1 MDYRLVLGLVLFV
14 DAIFTGVEDFHRH
27 AADAV
32 MNARETRVFDPTLP
46 TSFRQTTW
54 KDIVVGDVLQIKK
67 YEAVPADMLLL
78 AVHETDPSAP
88 VGMCFIETKSLDG
101 ETNLKIRQALP
112 CTFAQLHDPASI
124 GHLPGRVACEHP
136 NHDVNNF
143 MGRFEPGD
151 DASVIPLDLKNVV
164 LRGCVIRNT
173 PFVYG
178 LVLNTGSDTKIMQAS
193 HKTPTKL
200 SKAIEIINRGNA
212 LLMMIMLLLCVLGA
226 VWDQAWVTSSSPSY
240 LLLDEPSVRLG
251 LNAFRGDVMGICI
264 AFGYYWV
271 LISSFVPITLYVS
284 IAIVKSYQS
293 YFMNRDLGMYYAPS
307 DTPAAVRNAD
317 LNDELG
323 QITHIFSDKTGTLT
337 ANEMNFRKMSI
348 NGRSYGR
355 GSTDIG
361 RATAMRTGRME
372 SVTDCQAST
381 GDAAHPPH
389 VEFLDPH
396 GLFARDRATRDGHA
410 DAIEAFLT
418 HLSVCHS
425 VVLERD
431 DVTNTTN
438 FSASSP
444 DELALVAGAAY
455 FGHQFTERSNGRAV
469 VHVLGKGDVEF
480 QMLELIEFTSTRK
493 RMSVVVRAL
502 DNRIL
507 LLTKGADSFIL
518 LKEDCNAYLKE
529 KTVEH
534 MEMYAEEGLRTL
546 VLAQRELD
554 QDWYHTWS
562 TQYKQA
568 LSNLDETSPSYKL
581 DLLVVERL
589 EDEME
594 CDLEL
599 LGATAV
605 EDRLQTGV
613 PVAISSLMRAGIKEE
628 TAINI
633 AFACQL
639 ITNDMDRLVLNMEF
653 CQSNPEVLKKLM
665 LDKAH
670 RTRTSTIKQR
680 SSKSLELTKQAL
692 VIDGPVLTM
701 VYHYPLLKFLF
712 LELAQQCAAVICCRV
727 SPKQKAEVVA
737 LVKNNVKNCRTLSIG
752 DGANDVSMIQEAHV
766 GVGISGHEGMQAV
779 NASDFA
785 IAQFAFLQRLLLV
798 HGHWNYR
805 RMSKLV
811 LYVVYK
817 NILCWFALY
826 VLSLYACGS
835 GTVYMNYNWLNG
847 YNVFWTFL
855 PIMILAI
862 MEQETSALT
871 AQDHPGLY
879 HSGPQGD
886 LLSVQIFTEWVF
898 EALYEGVVCALV
910 PVLLMGSISSSG
922 YAYTIYDCGG
932 LCYTALIVVGWV
944 KLVLNAMSWNAGMHF
959 AMWATVPFWIASG
972 VVLSN
977 SFTSDSSDHV
987 FPYLLS
993 LPEFWMLL
1001 FLCVVLALFRDFVF
1015 KVWKREWAPEYY
1027 HILQESD
1034 RYKLKGDIEWD
1045 PPLHVSNY
1053 KPFHVDF
1060 SHYLTSELHALPGS
1074 SRLNAGFVK
1083 EYMHCCWYQVF
1094 VGWSA
1099 PFGLTDP
1106 CPFGTRDMRE
1116 GGFQNHGHHLS
1127 LDDWAVDTTLGEAS
1141 TKHWEYATKFRD
1153 FKKVDVSTTRWK
1165 KPSGMQRKINKVVGR
1180 CVRRRRWVFKGI
1192 IHRLVDDVVEGQST
1206 DAHQDAIEQVAKE
1219 LHREQL
1225 DEEAAMGVPGIPRVA
1240 HDVVEDE
1247 DDDAPHDGD
1256 VTLSSTLE

>member
-1 MDYRLVLGLVLFV
+1 MSSKKESTGTSSSSPVKPVLVALDQHTSSMELPASNLRVVYLNQPQKNIGFAGNQVVTAKYNAWTFVPAFCYERFTQVSNFYFLLVGIGQVIPAITSTFGLPYSWSVDISNMILLVLGLVLFV

-251 LNAFRGDVMGICI
+251 LNAFRGDVMGIGI

-389 VEFLDPH
+389 IEFLDPH

-410 DAIEAFLT
+410 DAIQAFLT

-431 DVTNTTN
+431 DATNTTN

-507 LLTKGADSFIL
+507 LLTKGADS
-518 LKEDCNAYLKE
+518 
-529 KTVEH
+529 
-534 MEMYAEEGLRTL
+534 
-546 VLAQRELD
+546 
-554 QDWYHTWS
+554 
-562 TQYKQA
+562 
-568 LSNLDETSPSYKL
+568 
-581 DLLVVERL
+581 
-589 EDEME
+589 
-594 CDLEL
+594 
-599 LGATAV
+599 
-605 EDRLQTGV
+605 
-613 PVAISSLMRAGIKEE
+613 
-628 TAINI
+628 
-633 AFACQL
+633 
-639 ITNDMDRLVLNMEF
+639 
-653 CQSNPEVLKKLM
+653 
-665 LDKAH
+665 
-670 RTRTSTIKQR
+670 
-680 SSKSLELTKQAL
+680 
-692 VIDGPVLTM
+692 
-701 VYHYPLLKFLF
+701 
-712 LELAQQCAAVICCRV
+712 
-727 SPKQKAEVVA
+727 
-737 LVKNNVKNCRTLSIG
+737 
-752 DGANDVSMIQEAHV
+752 
-766 GVGISGHEGMQAV
+766 
-779 NASDFA
+779 
-785 IAQFAFLQRLLLV
+785 
-798 HGHWNYR
+798 
-805 RMSKLV
+805 
-811 LYVVYK
+811 
-817 NILCWFALY
+817 
-826 VLSLYACGS
+826 
-835 GTVYMNYNWLNG
+835 
-847 YNVFWTFL
+847 
-855 PIMILAI
+855 
-862 MEQETSALT
+862 
-871 AQDHPGLY
+871 
-879 HSGPQGD
+879 
-886 LLSVQIFTEWVF
+886 
-898 EALYEGVVCALV
+898 
-910 PVLLMGSISSSG
+910 
-922 YAYTIYDCGG
+922 
-932 LCYTALIVVGWV
+932 
-944 KLVLNAMSWNAGMHF
+944 
-959 AMWATVPFWIASG
+959 
-972 VVLSN
+972 
-977 SFTSDSSDHV
+977 
-987 FPYLLS
+987 
-993 LPEFWMLL
+993 
-1001 FLCVVLALFRDFVF
+1001 
-1015 KVWKREWAPEYY
+1015 
-1027 HILQESD
+1027 
-1034 RYKLKGDIEWD
+1034 
-1045 PPLHVSNY
+1045 
-1053 KPFHVDF
+1053 
-1060 SHYLTSELHALPGS
+1060 
-1074 SRLNAGFVK
+1074 
-1083 EYMHCCWYQVF
+1083 
-1094 VGWSA
+1094 
-1099 PFGLTDP
+1099 
-1106 CPFGTRDMRE
+1106 
-1116 GGFQNHGHHLS
+1116 
-1127 LDDWAVDTTLGEAS
+1127 
-1141 TKHWEYATKFRD
+1141 
-1153 FKKVDVSTTRWK
+1153 
-1165 KPSGMQRKINKVVGR
+1165 
-1180 CVRRRRWVFKGI
+1180 
-1192 IHRLVDDVVEGQST
+1192 
-1206 DAHQDAIEQVAKE
+1206 
-1219 LHREQL
+1219 
-1225 DEEAAMGVPGIPRVA
+1225 
-1240 HDVVEDE
+1240 
-1247 DDDAPHDGD
+1247 
-1256 VTLSSTLE
+1256 